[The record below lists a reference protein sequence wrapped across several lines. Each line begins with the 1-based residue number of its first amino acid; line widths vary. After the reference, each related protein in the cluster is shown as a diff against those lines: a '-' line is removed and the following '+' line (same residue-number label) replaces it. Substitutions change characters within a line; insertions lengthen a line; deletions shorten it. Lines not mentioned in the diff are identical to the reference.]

1 MTLSLPYGL
10 LNPPVG
16 PSALLTLLVLH
27 PAVKENGGK
36 DTKVRVCVC
45 ERGRGVRQR
54 VEERGEIEKVG
65 EEREESQRKGYERE

>member
-10 LNPPVG
+10 LNPPVC

-36 DTKVRVCVC
+36 DTKVRVCECVREAEGGG
-45 ERGRGVRQR
+45 ERR
-54 VEERGEIEKVG
+54 EIEKVG
-65 EEREESQRKGYERE
+65 EEREESQRKGY